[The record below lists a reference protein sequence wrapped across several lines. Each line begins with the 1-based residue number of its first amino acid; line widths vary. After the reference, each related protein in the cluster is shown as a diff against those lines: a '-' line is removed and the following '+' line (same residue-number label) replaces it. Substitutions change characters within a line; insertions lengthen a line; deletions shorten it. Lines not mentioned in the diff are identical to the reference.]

1 VAIVAVTMTLLLPL
15 PAVAPLLLVV
25 LLSEELARV
34 SHLADRA
41 ALETIGESHDPELA
55 GRNAGLFKMQFMQRS
70 IAAQQ
75 EQAKA
80 EKEALLQE
88 SAGLDIFECTQA

>member
-1 VAIVAVTMTLLLPL
+1 VTMTLLLPL

-34 SHLADRA
+34 SHLAADRA